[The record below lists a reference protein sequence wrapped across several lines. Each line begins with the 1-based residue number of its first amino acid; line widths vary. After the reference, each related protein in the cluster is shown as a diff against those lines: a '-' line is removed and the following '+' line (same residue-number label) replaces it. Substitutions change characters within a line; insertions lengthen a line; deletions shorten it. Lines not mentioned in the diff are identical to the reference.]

1 MSDVKTDNQEET
13 KDVEVVVPEINSTNP
28 IPTPE
33 GQNPATV
40 TVSEKDSEKDSDK
53 ELEINGTTSTQVRLS
68 PP

>member
-28 IPTPE
+28 VPTPE

-40 TVSEKDSEKDSDK
+40 TVSEKDSDK

>member
-28 IPTPE
+28 VPPPE

-40 TVSEKDSEKDSDK
+40 TVSKKDSEKDSDK

>member
-28 IPTPE
+28 VPTPE

-40 TVSEKDSEKDSDK
+40 TVSKKDSDK